1 MIVLLR
7 HVDSLYV
14 IKGELSASPLLIC
27 LNLVNLVCVPGEK
40 PRLTHLLSVKLE
52 VEKMKSTPP
61 LGDRIFTAI
70 SRNSQ
75 LAGRNLRFESHEG
88 CVRLRGEVPSYY
100 QKQLFQE
107 TIRYLDGVERIE
119 NDLRVPCSW

>member
-1 MIVLLR
+1 
-7 HVDSLYV
+7 
-14 IKGELSASPLLIC
+14 
-27 LNLVNLVCVPGEK
+27 
-40 PRLTHLLSVKLE
+40 
-52 VEKMKSTPP
+52 MKSTPP

-88 CVRLRGEVPSYY
+88 RVRLRGEVPSYY

-107 TIRYLDGVERIE
+107 TIRYLDGVEQIE
-119 NDLRVPCSW
+119 NELRVPCSW